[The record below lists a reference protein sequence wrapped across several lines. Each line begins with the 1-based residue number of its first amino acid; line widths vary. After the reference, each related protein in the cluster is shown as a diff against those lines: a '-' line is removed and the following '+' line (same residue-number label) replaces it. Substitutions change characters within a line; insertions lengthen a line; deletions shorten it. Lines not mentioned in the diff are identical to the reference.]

1 MKSTTMVIY
10 GENKNIIGLL
20 CININVDRPFSEV
33 MSIFSPREAIHS
45 RQHEYFANNVEEMM
59 NVIIQATIQEV
70 DSSPVS
76 HADRNKQIIG
86 FLHGRGVFQMRDAAA
101 IVAKALKITKHTVYL
116 HLRNLQAKDEK

>member
-10 GENKNIIGLL
+10 GENRNIIGLL
-20 CININVDRPFSEV
+20 CIIINVDRPFSE
-33 MSIFSPREAIHS
+33 
-45 RQHEYFANNVEEMM
+45 MM
-59 NVIIQATIQEV
+59 NDIIQATIKEV

-76 HADRNKQIIG
+76 HANRNKQIIG
-86 FLHGRGVFQMRDAAA
+86 LLHGRGIFQMRDAAA